1 MAPSAGPGSHLC
13 GHPNKHKRPGERRR
27 GTCRHLVSDD
37 SGYRYCED
45 HRDGCREFVVG
56 RAYRSP
62 APADRTTSQPPG
74 VARMPARDSA
84 PRAPGSGGARRR
96 GQGWKDDGVPDDAV
110 YVAVEQ
116 ARTIATDDWTR
127 LAQRRVARALG
138 TEIAQ
143 EARSRGASILCN
155 ELAEV
160 AEALLAAKRWA
171 IRAVEDTAVPLFGW
185 FGKPRLARLVARQF
199 AKHLVSVPAA
209 KITATA
215 HALRAYGVLV
225 CVLDGRELARCRCL
239 RSLVETDSRER
250 IRAEVREVVGHGLE
264 PLGRL

>member
-1 MAPSAGPGSHLC
+1 
-13 GHPNKHKRPGERRR
+13 
-27 GTCRHLVSDD
+27 VD
-37 SGYRYCED
+37 
-45 HRDGCREFVVG
+45 
-56 RAYRSP
+56 
-62 APADRTTSQPPG
+62 
-74 VARMPARDSA
+74 
-84 PRAPGSGGARRR
+84 
-96 GQGWKDDGVPDDAV
+96 
-110 YVAVEQ
+110 VAVEQ
-116 ARTIATDDWTR
+116 ARAIVTDDWTR
-127 LAQRRVARALG
+127 LAQRRAAGALG
-138 TEIAQ
+138 PEIARQ
-143 EARSRGASILCN
+143 AHSCGASTLCN
-155 ELAEV
+155 ELAEM

-209 KITATA
+209 KITVIA

-239 RSLVETDSRER
+239 RSLAETGSRER